1 MNHLILAVA
10 GHVDHGKTALVKAL
24 TGTDTDT
31 LAEEKRRGLTIEPGF
46 AVLPLPGGGW
56 ADLVDV
62 PGHEKFIRNML
73 SGAAGAGGVLLTVDA
88 GEGIMPQTREH
99 LALCAL
105 LGMERGIVALTKAD
119 LADGTRL
126 TQVKEAV
133 ATLTAGTFLEAA
145 PVIPVS
151 AKTGL
156 GLDELRTAIA
166 ALPPR
171 RQNTDFP
178 FRLEVDRLFSL
189 QGRGTVAAGTVSA
202 GQVSPGDVLALYP
215 GHGTVRVRELQRHG
229 VEAERLEAG
238 SRAALLL
245 AGDNDFLRKGC
256 TLAAPGSMVLTDRV
270 DVELT
275 LLADAPFSVKHG
287 AQLHLHHGAA
297 ALLCRCVFF
306 DRTELLPGETCF
318 AQLRLSAPMAA
329 RIGDR
334 FVVRFFSPVVTVGG
348 GVLLDLSPHHKKK
361 DPGLA
366 DRLSALSSP
375 DPLRRMEAA
384 LEAQA
389 VPQAPEALAMAA
401 GLSPAEGQAV
411 LETLSETGKAV
422 PLNGFWLSDAVTEKL
437 EHRAVELL
445 EGWHAARP
453 LEPGM
458 AEQALCSRLLPDH
471 SNLSEALL
479 NRLEA
484 QCVLRRRSGLAFRP
498 GFRPKYNPE
507 LAQIRDKL
515 EVLYRRAGLEAPE
528 DAAVEAAFGPDASA
542 CRQVMAAMTR
552 QGILVP
558 LGDGCR
564 IHRRPLGQARTLL
577 LELFQASPTLTLAQF
592 RDAAGISRRYA
603 LLLLEHWDRKGLTR
617 REGNYRV
624 LLDKNM

>member
-46 AVLPLPGGGW
+46 AVLSLPGGGE

-73 SGAAGAGGVLLTVDA
+73 SGAAGADGVLLTVA
-88 GEGIMPQTREH
+88 AVEGVMPQTREH

-105 LGMERGIVALTKAD
+105 LGMEAGVVAVTKAD
-119 LADGTRL
+119 LADESRL
-126 TQVKEAV
+126 TQVKAAV
-133 ATLTAGTFLEAA
+133 AALTAGTFLEGA
-145 PVIPVS
+145 PVVPVS
-151 AKTGL
+151 SRTGL
-156 GLDELRTAIA
+156 GLDELRA
-166 ALPPR
+166 AVASLSPR
-171 RQNTDFP
+171 RRRTDLP

-189 QGRGTVAAGTVSA
+189 QGRGTVAAGTVAA
-202 GQVSPGDVLALYP
+202 GQVAAGDTLALYP
-215 GHGTVRVRELQRHG
+215 GHGTVRVRGLQRHG
-229 VEAERLEAG
+229 AEAERLEAG

-245 AGDNDFLRKGC
+245 SGETDSIRKGD
-256 TLAAPGSMVLTDRV
+256 TLAAPGSMALTDRA
-270 DVELT
+270 DVTLT

-306 DRTELLPGETCF
+306 DRTELLPGQTCF

-329 RIGDR
+329 RVGDR
-334 FVVRFFSPVVTVGG
+334 FVVRFFSPVATIGG

-366 DRLSALSSP
+366 DRLAALASP
-375 DPLRRMEAA
+375 DPLRRMAAA
-384 LEAQA
+384 LAGQA
-389 VPQAPEALAMAA
+389 VPSAPEALAMAA
-401 GLSPAEGQAV
+401 GLSQAEGLAA
-411 LETLSETGKAV
+411 LEALAREEKAI
-422 PLNGFWLSDAVTEKL
+422 PLGTAWLSAQAL
-437 EHRAVELL
+437 EALAGRAAALL
-445 EGWHAARP
+445 DGWHAARP

-458 AEQALCSRLLPDH
+458 VEQLLCARLLPDGGAP
-471 SNLSEALL
+471 SEALAAA
-479 NRLEA
+479 LEG
-484 QCVLRRRSGLAFRP
+484 QGVLRRRNGLVFRP
-498 GFRPKYNPE
+498 GFRPRYTPE
-507 LAQIRDKL
+507 LAKVRDRL

-542 CRQVMAAMTR
+542 CRQVMTAMTR

-558 LGDGCR
+558 LGEGCR
-564 IHRRPLGQARTLL
+564 IHRRPLERARALL
-577 LELFQASPTLTLAQF
+577 LDLFQDSPALTLARF
-592 RDAAGISRRYA
+592 RDRLGVSRKYA
-603 LLLLEHWDRKGLTR
+603 LLLLEHWDSEGLTR

-624 LLDKNM
+624 LRRENL

>member
-73 SGAAGAGGVLLTVDA
+73 SGAAGADGVLLTVDA

-105 LGMERGIVALTKAD
+105 LGMERGIVAITKAD
-119 LADGTRL
+119 LADESRL
-126 TQVKEAV
+126 TQAKADC
-133 ATLTAGTFLEAA
+133 AALTAGTFLDGA
-145 PVIPVS
+145 PIIPVS
-151 AKTGL
+151 ARTGL

-166 ALPPR
+166 DLPAR
-171 RQNTDFP
+171 KQNTDFP

-229 VEAERLEAG
+229 VAAERLEAV

-245 AGDNDFLRKGC
+245 AGDDDFVKKGC
-256 TLAAPGSMVLTDRV
+256 TLAAPGSMVLTDRA

-287 AQLHLHHGAA
+287 SQLHLHHGAA

-306 DRTELLPGETCF
+306 DRAELLPGETCF

-329 RIGDR
+329 RMGDR
-334 FVVRFFSPVVTVGG
+334 FVVRFFSPVATVGG

-361 DPGLA
+361 DLGLA
-366 DRLSALSSP
+366 ERLSALASP

-384 LEAQA
+384 LEGQA
-389 VPQAPEALAMAA
+389 VPQTLEVLAMAA

-411 LETLSETGKAV
+411 LDTLSETGKAV
-422 PLNGFWLSDAVTEKL
+422 PLGGFWLSAAAMEKL
-437 EHRAVELL
+437 EHRAGELL
-445 EGWHAARP
+445 DGWHATRS

-458 AEQALCSRLLPDH
+458 AEQALCSRLLPDR
-471 SNLSEALL
+471 SDLSKALL
-479 NRLEA
+479 AELEKRR
-484 QCVLRRRSGLAFRP
+484 VLRQRNGLVFRP
-498 GFRPKYNPE
+498 GFRPRYTPE

-515 EVLYRRAGLEAPE
+515 EVLYRRAGLEAPD
-528 DAAVEAAFGPDASA
+528 DAAVETAFGPDAPA
-542 CRQVMAAMTR
+542 CRQVVAAMTR
-552 QGILVP
+552 QGILIP
-558 LGDGCR
+558 LGEGCR
-564 IHRRPLGQARTLL
+564 IHRRPLSQSRTLL
-577 LELFQASPTLTLAQF
+577 LELFQSSPALTLAQF

-603 LLLLEHWDRKGLTR
+603 LLLLEHWDREGLTR

-624 LLDKNM
+624 LLDRNM

>member
-31 LAEEKRRGLTIEPGF
+31 LAEETRRGLTIEPGF
-46 AVLPLPGGGW
+46 AVLPLPGGGG

-73 SGAAGAGGVLLTVDA
+73 SGAAGADGVLLAVDA
-88 GEGIMPQTREH
+88 GEGIMPQTKEH

-105 LGMERGIVALTKAD
+105 LGMKRGIVALTKAD
-119 LADGTRL
+119 LADEIRL
-126 TQVKEAV
+126 TQVKESV
-133 ATLTAGTFLEAA
+133 AALTTGTFLDAA
-145 PVIPVS
+145 PIIPVS
-151 AKTGL
+151 ARTEL

-166 ALPPR
+166 ALTPR
-171 RQNTDFP
+171 KQNTDFP

-215 GHGTVRVRELQRHG
+215 GHGTVRVRELQCHG
-229 VEAERLEAG
+229 VGAERLETG
-238 SRAALLL
+238 NRAALLL
-245 AGDNDFLRKGC
+245 AGDDDFLRKGC

-318 AQLRLSAPMAA
+318 AQLRLSTPMAA
-329 RIGDR
+329 RMGDR
-334 FVVRFFSPVVTVGG
+334 FVVRFFSPVATVGG

-366 DRLSALSSP
+366 DRLSALASS
-375 DPLRRMEAA
+375 DPLRRIEAA
-384 LEAQA
+384 LEGQA
-389 VPQAPEALAMAA
+389 VPQALEVLTMAA

-411 LETLSETGKAV
+411 LDTLSGTGKAV
-422 PLNGFWLSDAVTEKL
+422 PLDGFWLSAAAIEKL
-437 EHRAVELL
+437 EHRAMELL
-445 EGWHAARP
+445 ESWHAARP

-471 SNLSEALL
+471 SALPEALL
-479 NRLEA
+479 AELEKRR
-484 QCVLRRRSGLAFRP
+484 VLRRRNGLVFRP
-498 GFRPKYNPE
+498 GFRPRYTPE

-528 DAAVEAAFGPDASA
+528 DATVEDAFGPDASA
-542 CRQVMAAMTR
+542 CRQVVAAMTR

-577 LELFQASPTLTLAQF
+577 LELFQSSPALTLARF

-603 LLLLEHWDRKGLTR
+603 LLLLEHWDREGLTR

-624 LLDKNM
+624 LLDRNM

>member
-46 AVLPLPGGGW
+46 AVLPLPGSGW

-105 LGMERGIVALTKAD
+105 LGMERGIVALTKVD
-119 LADGTRL
+119 LADTIRL
-126 TQVKEAV
+126 TQVKESV
-133 ATLTAGTFLEAA
+133 AALTAGTFLETA

-151 AKTGL
+151 ARTGL

-166 ALPPR
+166 TLSPR

-215 GHGTVRVRELQRHG
+215 GHGTVRVRELQCHG
-229 VEAERLEAG
+229 VGTERLEAG

-297 ALLCRCVFF
+297 VLLCRCVFF

-318 AQLRLSAPMAA
+318 AQLRLSTPMAA
-329 RIGDR
+329 RMGDR
-334 FVVRFFSPVVTVGG
+334 FVVRFFSPVATVGG
-348 GVLLDLSPHHKKK
+348 GVLLDLSPHHRKK
-361 DPGLA
+361 DPGLVE
-366 DRLSALSSP
+366 RLSALASP
-375 DPLRRMEAA
+375 DPLSRMEAA
-384 LEAQA
+384 LEGQA
-389 VPQAPEALAMAA
+389 APQAPEALAMAA
-401 GLSPAEGQAV
+401 GLSPAEGQVV
-411 LETLSETGKAV
+411 LDTLSGTGKAV
-422 PLNGFWLSDAVTEKL
+422 PINEFWLSAAAMEKL
-437 EHRAVELL
+437 EHRAGELL
-445 EGWHAARP
+445 DSWHAARP

-471 SNLSEALL
+471 SDLSEALL
-479 NRLEA
+479 TELEKRR
-484 QCVLRRRSGLAFRP
+484 VLRRRNSLVFRP
-498 GFRPKYNPE
+498 GFRPRYTPE

-528 DAAVEAAFGPDASA
+528 DAAVEAAFGPDAPA
-542 CRQVMAAMTR
+542 CRQVVAAMTR

-577 LELFQASPTLTLAQF
+577 LELFQSSPALTLAQF

-603 LLLLEHWDRKGLTR
+603 LLLLEHWDRECLTR

-624 LLDKNM
+624 LLDRNM

>member
-73 SGAAGAGGVLLTVDA
+73 SGAAGADGVLLTVDA

-105 LGMERGIVALTKAD
+105 LGMERGIVAITKAD
-119 LADGTRL
+119 LADESRL
-126 TQVKEAV
+126 TQAKADC
-133 ATLTAGTFLEAA
+133 AALTAGTFLDGA
-145 PVIPVS
+145 PIIPVS
-151 AKTGL
+151 ARTGL

-166 ALPPR
+166 DLPAR
-171 RQNTDFP
+171 KQNTDFP

-229 VEAERLEAG
+229 VAAERLEAA

-245 AGDNDFLRKGC
+245 AGDDDFVKKGC
-256 TLAAPGSMVLTDRV
+256 TLAAPGSMVLTDRA

-287 AQLHLHHGAA
+287 SQLHLHHGAA

-306 DRTELLPGETCF
+306 DRAELLPGETCF

-329 RIGDR
+329 RMGDR
-334 FVVRFFSPVVTVGG
+334 FVVRFFSPVATVGG
-348 GVLLDLSPHHKKK
+348 GVLLDLSPRHKKK

-389 VPQAPEALAMAA
+389 APQALEVLAMAA

-411 LETLSETGKAV
+411 LDTLSVTGNAV
-422 PLNGFWLSDAVTEKL
+422 PLDGFWLSAAAMEKL
-437 EHRAVELL
+437 EQQARELL
-445 EGWHAARP
+445 DGWHAARP

-471 SNLSEALL
+471 SDLSQALL
-479 NRLEA
+479 AELEKRR
-484 QCVLRRRSGLAFRP
+484 VLRRRNSLVFQP
-498 GFRPKYNPE
+498 GFRPRYTPE

-528 DAAVEAAFGPDASA
+528 DTIVEAAFGSDAPA
-542 CRQVMAAMTR
+542 CRQVVAAMTR

-558 LGDGCR
+558 LGEGCR
-564 IHRRPLGQARTLL
+564 IHRRPLDQARTLL
-577 LELFQASPTLTLAQF
+577 LELFQSSPTLTLAQF

-603 LLLLEHWDRKGLTR
+603 LLLLEHWDREGLTR

>member
-46 AVLPLPGGGW
+46 AVLSLPGGSW

-73 SGAAGAGGVLLTVDA
+73 AGAAGADGVLLIVDA
-88 GEGIMPQTREH
+88 GEGVMPQTREH
-99 LALCAL
+99 LVLCAL
-105 LGMERGIVALTKAD
+105 MGMERGIVAITKAD
-119 LADGTRL
+119 LADESRL
-126 TQVKEAV
+126 GQVRTAV
-133 ATLTAGTFLEAA
+133 AALTAGTFLEAA

-151 AKTGL
+151 SKTGL
-156 GLDELRTAIA
+156 GLDDLRAAIA
-166 ALPPR
+166 ALTPR

-202 GQVSPGDVLALYP
+202 GQLSPGDVLALYP

-229 VEAERLEAG
+229 VGAERLEAG
-238 SRAALLL
+238 DRAALLL
-245 AGDNDFLRKGC
+245 AGDADSIKKGD
-256 TLAAPGSMVLTDRV
+256 TLAAPGSMVPTDRV

-275 LLADAPFSVKHG
+275 LLADAPFPVKHG

-297 ALLCRCVFF
+297 ALVCRCVFF

-318 AQLRLSAPMAA
+318 AQLRLAAPMAA
-329 RIGDR
+329 RMGDR
-334 FVVRFFSPVVTVGG
+334 FVVRFFSPVATVGG
-348 GVLLDLSPHHKKK
+348 GVLLDLSPHHRKK

-366 DRLSALSSP
+366 DRLSALASP

-411 LETLSETGKAV
+411 LDTLSETGKAV
-422 PLNGFWLSDAVTEKL
+422 PLNGFWMSGAAMEKL
-437 EHRAVELL
+437 EHRAGELL
-445 EGWHAARP
+445 DDWHSARP

-458 AEQALCSRLLPDH
+458 AEQPLCSRLLPDH
-471 SNLSEALL
+471 SSLSEALL
-479 NRLEA
+479 NRLETRG
-484 QCVLRRRSGLAFRP
+484 VLRRRNGLAFRP
-498 GFRPKYNPE
+498 GFRPRYTPE
-507 LAQIRDKL
+507 LAQVRDKL

-528 DAAVEAAFGPDASA
+528 DAAVEAAFGSDAPA

-558 LGDGCR
+558 LGEGCR
-564 IHRRPLGQARTLL
+564 IHRRPLSQARTLL
-577 LELFQASPTLTLAQF
+577 LELFQSSPTLTLARF
-592 RDAAGISRRYA
+592 RDVAGISRRYA
-603 LLLLEHWDRKGLTR
+603 LLLLEHWDREGLTR

-624 LLDKNM
+624 LLEKNM